1 MCKEINGA
9 PPLTGAMR
17 KQEASPPII
26 ATRLAAAKLAA
37 FARRNVAT
45 IVISDILVNYDN
57 VMHNLQSCH
66 AHKIA
71 ELQRYVLP

>member
-1 MCKEINGA
+1 
-9 PPLTGAMR
+9 
-17 KQEASPPII
+17 
-26 ATRLAAAKLAA
+26 LAA